1 MPDYRRYFVPGGT
14 YFFTLVTAGRRPL
27 FRNDRARTILGRV
40 IREELTNKPFE
51 QIAIV
56 LLPDHLHAI
65 WALPS
70 GDKDYPARW
79 KSIKA
84 RFTKD
89 WISSGGDELP
99 TSRGY
104 RKQRRRGIWQARF
117 IEHTIRDE
125 RDLHHHA
132 DYLHWNPVKHQLV
145 DYPKNWPWSSFH
157 RLVETGDYP
166 SDWGCGQPVPPDFGD
181 VNGDLLE

>member
-1 MPDYRRYFVPGGT
+1 MPNYRRYFVPGGT
-14 YFFTLVTAGRRPL
+14 YFFTIVTANRHPL
-27 FRNDRARTILGRV
+27 FRNDRARTILGQA
-40 IREELTNKPFE
+40 IRDELTNKPFE

-70 GDKDYPARW
+70 GDEDYPTRW

-104 RKQRRRGIWQARF
+104 RKQRRRGVWQARF

-132 DYLHWNPVKHQLV
+132 DYLHWNPVKHQLA
-145 DYPKNWPWSSFH
+145 N
-157 RLVETGDYP
+157 
-166 SDWGCGQPVPPDFGD
+166 
-181 VNGDLLE
+181 